1 VNESTVPL
9 SEEVAEKEAE
19 RLIAAAYQ
27 PTSFRDETPVPQY
40 GTTPPVVQPG
50 RPPMSQSAV
59 DASTMMLSGSVLTA
73 VVGGSVTA
81 VLWASGTADPV
92 VVGFICAA
100 PAALAVPVLAV
111 GRMLRRAKEA
121 TPDVHHHHYTGHV
134 DQRTVQTKTSG
145 VWART
150 NNQQ

>member
-1 VNESTVPL
+1 
-9 SEEVAEKEAE
+9 
-19 RLIAAAYQ
+19 
-27 PTSFRDETPVPQY
+27 
-40 GTTPPVVQPG
+40 
-50 RPPMSQSAV
+50 MSQSAV

-73 VVGGSVTA
+73 VIGGSVTA
-81 VLWASGTADPV
+81 VLWASGSADPV

-100 PAALAVPVLAV
+100 PAALTVPVLAV

-134 DQRTVQTKTSG
+134 DQRTVNTKTSG
-145 VWART
+145 VWAKT